1 MTTKTKYALIGI
13 PLGVLAL
20 GYMSYRYVL
29 ANYSFSFARAS
40 INNLDWKNNVLDLDL
55 MFDLKS
61 SIGIGFV
68 VKDIE
73 LDVFLQG
80 TKVGH
85 ISKSDKILVPSN
97 GNTKVSIPLKIDLSV
112 IKDNALSLIGSA
124 LKGVEVLVDGYSK
137 AYISG
142 LPLGINVSVQEK
154 FNF

>member
-1 MTTKTKYALIGI
+1 MTNKTKYLLIGV
-13 PLGVLAL
+13 PLGIVAF

-29 ANYSFSFARAS
+29 ANYSFSFAGAS
-40 INNLDWKNNVLDLDL
+40 INNLDWNNNVLDLEL

-85 ISKSDKILVPSN
+85 ISKSDSILVPSN
-97 GNTKVSIPLKIDLSV
+97 GNTKVSIPLTVDLSV
-112 IKDNALSLIGSA
+112 IKNNALGLLTSA
-124 LKGVEVLVDGYSK
+124 LKGVEVMVDGYSK

-142 LPLGINVSVQEK
+142 IPLGINVSVQEK